1 VLLSVALTALLL
13 VISKG
18 GTWGWGS
25 ERILLLLGLTVVVLA
40 VWVPYSLRVSQP
52 LVDLRT
58 SARRPILLTNIA
70 SVLVGFALM
79 ANILIS
85 IQQGGGVFIGKDSV
99 GAREDFPKRLRAELQ
114 KPENINKPVVI
125 QGDARI
131 PYGEV
136 RRLMKECQELGL
148 GGVAL
153 AVKED
158 QKLGEHER
166 KE

>member
-1 VLLSVALTALLL
+1 MGMSTGGN
-13 VISKG
+13 KG
-18 GTWGWGS
+18 GGINEINIT
-25 ERILLLLGLTVVVLA
+25 
-40 VWVPYSLRVSQP
+40 P
-52 LVDLRT
+52 LVDV
-58 SARRPILLTNIA
+58 
-70 SVLVGFALM
+70 VLVLLIIFIVVAPQLQKGVEVQLPAV
-79 ANILIS
+79 AKHREKKDDKKKEEEKNILVS
-85 IQQGGGVFIGKDSV
+85 IQQGGGVFIGKEPV
-99 GAREDFPKRLRAELQ
+99 GDRADFPSRLRAELQ

>member
-1 VLLSVALTALLL
+1 MGMS
-13 VISKG
+13 SGNKG
-18 GTWGWGS
+18 GGINDINIT
-25 ERILLLLGLTVVVLA
+25 
-40 VWVPYSLRVSQP
+40 P
-52 LVDLRT
+52 LVDV
-58 SARRPILLTNIA
+58 
-70 SVLVGFALM
+70 VLVLLIIFIVVAPQLQKGVEVQLPAV
-79 ANILIS
+79 AKHREKKDDKKKKEEEKNILVS